1 MVFDIL
7 VTAKAFTLKER
18 LATEDGMGEQPSRPR
33 QLGNWKFVIGGLV
46 VALVIGYMVFNGMQG
61 TMVYY
66 QTVSE
71 LKANGPQAGQVRV
84 AGTVVDGSIQR
95 DVKNVTVNF
104 TMSDAGGSLPVSYK
118 GVPPDTFKDGADVVV
133 EGRLDS
139 SGSFVATNM
148 LAKCPSKYES
158 EVKQ

>member
-1 MVFDIL
+1 M
-7 VTAKAFTLKER
+7 
-18 LATEDGMGEQPSRPR
+18 DGGNRPGR
-33 QLGNWKFVIGGLV
+33 LGNWKFIIGGLV

-71 LKANGPQAGQVRV
+71 LKGNGPQSGQVRV
-84 AGTVVDGSIQR
+84 AGIVVDGSIQR

-104 TMSDAGGSLPVSYK
+104 TISDADGSIPVSYK
-118 GVPPDTFKDGADVVV
+118 GVPPDTFKDGASVVV

-139 SGSFVATNM
+139 SGAFVASNL

-158 EVKQ
+158 ELKR